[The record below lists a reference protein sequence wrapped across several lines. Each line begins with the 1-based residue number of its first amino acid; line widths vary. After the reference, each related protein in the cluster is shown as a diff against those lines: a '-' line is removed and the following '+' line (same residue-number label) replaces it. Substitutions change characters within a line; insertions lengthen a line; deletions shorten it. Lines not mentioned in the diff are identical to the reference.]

1 MPLFSVFGFKARPVS
16 MYVVSSRHSSITMLE
31 RGAEELLAP
40 FAPGIWG
47 KRSERET
54 DNLEA
59 DFQDLQ
65 LINGRFTTIY
75 SHFEV
80 LNRFKSYDAKRKY
93 FHFGGFVNLKKKELI
108 FGVFSL
114 RFCVLC
120 AFVF

>member
-31 RGAEELLAP
+31 RGTEELLAP
-40 FAPGIWG
+40 SPLEFGWSG
-47 KRSERET
+47 KRTET

-59 DFQDLQ
+59 DFQNLQ

-80 LNRFKSYDAKRKY
+80 LNRFKIYDTKRKY
-93 FHFGGFVNLKKKELI
+93 FHV
-108 FGVFSL
+108 L
-114 RFCVLC
+114 RMVTLQSTSDPEHM
-120 AFVF
+120 